1 MKNWDTLEADVD
13 IIMGIHF
20 TPGRTATIDKV
31 VLHHNAGRLTVQQC
45 YDTWQ
50 TREASAHYQVQ
61 YDGVIGQLVHDRD
74 TAWHAGPANPSSIGI
89 EHADDKLDPDWTIS
103 ADTLENGAHL
113 VAALC
118 KHYSLGRPTWQT
130 NVFGHRDF
138 MSTACPGA
146 IYAAQRDAYMDR
158 AGQWY
163 DTMTAASGAAPPA
176 SPASAAPSSA
186 KPYQGMAVPDVI
198 KAGSGQYF
206 GLITGPAAS
215 HGGGERGGPPAG
227 EDPAAAADRLRLRA
241 RHHRH
246 QRRLGGRE
254 VRPGHRRR
262 GHGVPARQHAGRCEP
277 RPVRS
282 RRLEHVVQ
290 PIAGQHIAGYCTLQ
304 IDSRSSR

>member
-215 HGGGERGGPPAG
+215 HGGGN
-227 EDPAAAADRLRLRA
+227 AADRPL
-241 RHHRH
+241 
-246 QRRLGGRE
+246 
-254 VRPGHRRR
+254 VK
-262 GHGVPARQHAGRCEP
+262 
-277 RPVRS
+277 
-282 RRLEHVVQ
+282 
-290 PIAGQHIAGYCTLQ
+290 TLQ
-304 IDSRSSR
+304 QRLIACGFVPGITDINDGWADGKFGPATADAVTAFQRANMPGAASLGQCAADDWNTLFNL